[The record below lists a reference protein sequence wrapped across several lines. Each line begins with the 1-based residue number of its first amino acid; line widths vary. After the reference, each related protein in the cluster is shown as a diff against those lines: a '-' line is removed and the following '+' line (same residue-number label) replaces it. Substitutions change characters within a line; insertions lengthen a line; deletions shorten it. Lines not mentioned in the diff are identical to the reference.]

1 MKFYALMKYRIYFV
15 LLFLAVIALGIYWTI
30 LPNKVA
36 AVDPYKA
43 LIQDTTN
50 QQLNQAGSS
59 LQNQIPTLRIKGGT
73 QEQLQIKAVAIKTYL
88 ENGFARTRY
97 DITFFNQFDRLL
109 EAEFEFP
116 LGRGQTITHFELE
129 MNGELRPAV
138 AVEKHQARVA
148 YEATVRKGIDP
159 GLLEKVAG
167 NLFQMR
173 VYPLLPNRT
182 KRLRFE
188 VCSVLSQDAQKAY
201 FHMPIELTEKVARFN
216 FQAIA
221 YANGRPVLLKS
232 IKKRNKS
239 VNEHIRLTQKLP
251 KVPAIYGDKQGGFY
265 YVNTNMSLPCKFARK
280 KAPKVVTV
288 CWDVSASRS
297 TAQLDKERELLEA
310 YLKWIKNGKLELVFF
325 AHEILARHRLVI
337 QNGRVNTLRTLLKAQ
352 HYDGASSLS
361 CLNFGRFKGD
371 EILFFSDGIQ
381 TLGDPIKKVGKA
393 PIYPIV
399 SSQVTD
405 QGLLSFLA
413 KQSNGR
419 VIDLSAQQVP
429 AALKR
434 LKRQYLQFL
443 GFKESHPQLEYY
455 TTQLDPASQRLLLSV
470 KVPLALK
477 SLTAQ
482 FGLDSKMVLHAQE
495 VKLDSLYLD
504 PNGTS
509 QRKRWAMAKLESL
522 EEQPKVKRKEICALG
537 LKYNLVSS
545 ASSLLVLDSLA
556 DYLEFRIV
564 PPASLRK
571 AYFKALHKLEKTE
584 LLVQKNHLARIKK
597 EWKAYQ
603 KWYWNKP
610 KRVEQKEAANFAIQA
625 PMINGDVQEE
635 ATVPSTQQEAASVT
649 ENDAVQLSLSTTG
662 GSTYNWSPSSSAS
675 RQDANGWATTIAGT
689 YSAVVS
695 ANATTTISGQAAAA
709 PSTTISV
716 AAWNPKV
723 PYLKSLRAVILTQAY
738 DRYLLLCEKYGDQPS
753 FYIDICDFFV
763 QKKQPKLA
771 VRVLTNLA
779 EMQLKDAALLRIL
792 AQKLLQLKAEKLA
805 LSLFKSII
813 ELRPEEPQSYR
824 DYGLALAQ
832 IGKYQEA
839 IEALYKVVKEPYD
852 GRFEGI
858 HLIALNEINHLI
870 ARYPREI
877 DTKGIPDHFLV
888 QLPMDIRVVLNW
900 DADNTDVDLWV
911 TEPNDEKCMYSYKL
925 TSNGGRIS
933 NDFTQGYGPEEYL
946 IRKAPKGT
954 YRIQAHYYG
963 NHRPTLSGKAILTV
977 QLFKN
982 YGTPYEV
989 KSEFTRRLQVVDEE
1003 LDLATFEIN

>member
-1 MKFYALMKYRIYFV
+1 MKYRIYFV

-43 LIQDTTN
+43 LIQDTTH

-59 LQNQIPTLRIKGGT
+59 LQNQMPTLRIKGGT
-73 QEQLQIKAVAIKTYL
+73 QEQVQIKAVAIKTYL

-188 VCSVLSQDAQKAY
+188 VCSVLPQDAQKAY

-405 QGLLSFLA
+405 QGLLSFFSQAIKRKCHRFKCTASSGCAQALETTIPPIFGF
-413 KQSNGR
+413 QR
-419 VIDLSAQQVP
+419 VS
-429 AALKR
+429 
-434 LKRQYLQFL
+434 
-443 GFKESHPQLEYY
+443 S
-455 TTQLDPASQRLLLSV
+455 TTR
-470 KVPLALK
+470 
-477 SLTAQ
+477 
-482 FGLDSKMVLHAQE
+482 VLH
-495 VKLDSLYLD
+495 Y
-504 PNGTS
+504 P
-509 QRKRWAMAKLESL
+509 
-522 EEQPKVKRKEICALG
+522 I
-537 LKYNLVSS
+537 
-545 ASSLLVLDSLA
+545 
-556 DYLEFRIV
+556 
-564 PPASLRK
+564 
-571 AYFKALHKLEKTE
+571 
-584 LLVQKNHLARIKK
+584 
-597 EWKAYQ
+597 
-603 KWYWNKP
+603 
-610 KRVEQKEAANFAIQA
+610 
-625 PMINGDVQEE
+625 
-635 ATVPSTQQEAASVT
+635 
-649 ENDAVQLSLSTTG
+649 
-662 GSTYNWSPSSSAS
+662 GS
-675 RQDANGWATTIAGT
+675 
-689 YSAVVS
+689 
-695 ANATTTISGQAAAA
+695 
-709 PSTTISV
+709 
-716 AAWNPKV
+716 
-723 PYLKSLRAVILTQAY
+723 
-738 DRYLLLCEKYGDQPS
+738 CE
-753 FYIDICDFFV
+753 
-763 QKKQPKLA
+763 
-771 VRVLTNLA
+771 
-779 EMQLKDAALLRIL
+779 
-792 AQKLLQLKAEKLA
+792 
-805 LSLFKSII
+805 
-813 ELRPEEPQSYR
+813 
-824 DYGLALAQ
+824 
-832 IGKYQEA
+832 
-839 IEALYKVVKEPYD
+839 
-852 GRFEGI
+852 
-858 HLIALNEINHLI
+858 
-870 ARYPREI
+870 
-877 DTKGIPDHFLV
+877 
-888 QLPMDIRVVLNW
+888 
-900 DADNTDVDLWV
+900 
-911 TEPNDEKCMYSYKL
+911 
-925 TSNGGRIS
+925 
-933 NDFTQGYGPEEYL
+933 
-946 IRKAPKGT
+946 
-954 YRIQAHYYG
+954 
-963 NHRPTLSGKAILTV
+963 PTL
-977 QLFKN
+977 
-982 YGTPYEV
+982 TPQRQSTPSIE
-989 KSEFTRRLQVVDEE
+989 KSDCS
-1003 LDLATFEIN
+1003 IWS

>member
-1 MKFYALMKYRIYFV
+1 MKYRIYFV

-59 LQNQIPTLRIKGGT
+59 LQNQMPTLRIKGGT
-73 QEQLQIKAVAIKTYL
+73 QEQVQIKAVAIKTYL

-188 VCSVLSQDAQKAY
+188 VCSVLPQDAQKAY

-310 YLKWIKNGKLELVFF
+310 YFKWIKNGKLELVFF

-381 TLGDPIKKVGKA
+381 TLGDPLKKVGKA

-413 KQSNGR
+413 KQSNGS

-495 VKLDSLYLD
+495 VKLDSLHLD

-545 ASSLLVLDSLA
+545 ASSLLVLDSLS

-635 ATVPSTQQEAASVT
+635 TVPSTQQEAASVT

-662 GSTYNWSPSSSAS
+662 GATYNWSPSSSAS

-689 YSAVVS
+689 YSTVVS

-723 PYLKSLRAVILTQAY
+723 PYLKSLRAVSLTQAY
-738 DRYLLLCEKYGDQPS
+738 DRYLLLCEKYSDQPS

>member
-1 MKFYALMKYRIYFV
+1 MKYRIYFV
-15 LLFLAVIALGIYWTI
+15 LLFFAVIALGIYWTI

-59 LQNQIPTLRIKGGT
+59 LQNQIPTLRIKGRI
-73 QEQLQIKAVAIKTYL
+73 QEQVQIKAVAIKTYL

-173 VYPLLPNRT
+173 VYPLLPNST

-188 VCSVLSQDAQKAY
+188 VCSVLPQDAQKAY

-413 KQSNGR
+413 KQSNGS

-495 VKLDSLYLD
+495 VKLDSLHLD

-635 ATVPSTQQEAASVT
+635 TVPSTQQEAASVT

-662 GSTYNWSPSSSAS
+662 GATYNWSPSSSAS

-723 PYLKSLRAVILTQAY
+723 PYLKSLRAVSLTQAY

-805 LSLFKSII
+805 ISLFKSIL

-888 QLPMDIRVVLNW
+888 QLPMDIRVVINW